1 MKGTSYARKNKVNAE
16 MVNKTGKYLEVFEEF
31 IQNKKLFVF
40 DPAISKAVLDL
51 GLELTNPDTTEED
64 LHMSIDTIKEEMMR
78 AYD

>member
-51 GLELTNPDTTEED
+51 GL
-64 LHMSIDTIKEEMMR
+64 
-78 AYD
+78 